1 MRSYVCARDIHKRV
15 MFANYIF
22 ANTTSFAK
30 FAKISSRENF
40 QVHGKRDP
48 LSKAPFTRKRF
59 GVVTFSSSE
68 SRFRFWCVY
77 TETFLCLLQTTKV
90 LLSSDQDGDEQL
102 SSDNGPDSEREGTK
116 CKGEGRDSERG
127 RSDV

>member
-1 MRSYVCARDIHKRV
+1 MIWLTQSRHATPTNTWYV
-15 MFANYIF
+15 
-22 ANTTSFAK
+22 T
-30 FAKISSRENF
+30 
-40 QVHGKRDP
+40 
-48 LSKAPFTRKRF
+48 KAPFTRKRF

-102 SSDNGPDSEREGTK
+102 SSDDGPDSEREGTK

>member
-1 MRSYVCARDIHKRV
+1 M
-15 MFANYIF
+15 
-22 ANTTSFAK
+22 
-30 FAKISSRENF
+30 
-40 QVHGKRDP
+40 
-48 LSKAPFTRKRF
+48 
-59 GVVTFSSSE
+59 VTFSSSE

-116 CKGEGRDSERG
+116 CKGKGRDSERG
-127 RSDV
+127 RSDVYRRKARTTKEGMREAKDRTRR